1 MIPKPGDRGAG
12 SRLGRSTAKQGAAN
26 MTRERNEISPDDMA
40 IPDLPSDSGEIAE
53 EGEKNRK
60 AMDDIPAHGTDPLHE
75 GP

>member
-1 MIPKPGDRGAG
+1 M
-12 SRLGRSTAKQGAAN
+12 S
-26 MTRERNEISPDDMA
+26 RERNDIATDDMA
-40 IPDLPSDSGEIAE
+40 IPDLPSEGAEIAQ